1 MESCDEDRNGH
12 CSCEQRNGKSK
23 SFTSSEGIGYMATCT
38 CGDEIDYQTLIIV
51 YVSYLDRYVG
61 GVVQSTTWSWTA
73 MEISNT

>member
-1 MESCDEDRNGH
+1 
-12 CSCEQRNGKSK
+12 
-23 SFTSSEGIGYMATCT
+23 MATCT

-73 MEISNT
+73 MELSNT